1 MLNRHDNLWE
11 SFQRGDHHAFELLFK
26 LHYDELFHYGKKIL
40 RDEEVVKD
48 CLQDMFYKLWKNRSG
63 LGQVQTVRAY
73 LYQAFRRVLYDE
85 SEKMMKKQSLRYEE
99 GFEPQITFSAEDF
112 LIQQQQ
118 ADERSRRLLSA
129 MNQLTRRQREAIY
142 LRFFGG
148 MDYEKI
154 AEIMEVNAQSV
165 RNLMHQAYK
174 TLKEN
179 MALLNTWLLV
189 FHVWLSGHW

>member
-1 MLNRHDNLWE
+1 MLTRHDNLWE

-85 SEKMMKKQSLRYEE
+85 SEKMMKKQSLLYEE
-99 GFEPQITFSAEDF
+99 GFEPQITFSPEDF

-179 MALLNTWLLV
+179 TELLNMWLLV
-189 FHVWLSGHW
+189 FHVCLF

>member
-1 MLNRHDNLWE
+1 MLTRHDNVWE
-11 SFQRGDHHAFELLFK
+11 SFQHGDHHAFELLFK

-48 CLQDMFYKLWKNRSG
+48 CLQDMFYKLWKNRSR

-85 SEKMMKKQSLRYEE
+85 SEKMMKKQSLLYEE
-99 GFEPQITFSAEDF
+99 GFGPQITFSPEDF

-174 TLKEN
+174 ALKEN
-179 MALLNTWLLV
+179 TELLNLWLLV
-189 FHVWLSGHW
+189 FHFCLSGHW

>member
-1 MLNRHDNLWE
+1 MLTRHDNLWE
-11 SFQRGDHHAFELLFK
+11 SFQHGDHHAFELLFK

-85 SEKMMKKQSLRYEE
+85 SEKMMKKQSLMYGE
-99 GFEPQITFSAEDF
+99 GFEPPVTFSPEDF

-174 TLKEN
+174 SLKEN
-179 MALLNTWLLV
+179 MELLNTWLLV
-189 FHVWLSGHW
+189 CHCCLSGQW

>member
-1 MLNRHDNLWE
+1 MLTRHDNLWE
-11 SFQRGDHHAFELLFK
+11 SFRHGDHQAFEQLFK

-63 LGQVQTVRAY
+63 LAQVQTVRAY

-85 SEKMMKKQSLRYEE
+85 SEKMIKEKSLLRGE
-99 GFEPQITFSAEDF
+99 GFEPQITFSREDF

-118 ADERSRRLLSA
+118 ADEQSRRLLSA
-129 MNQLTRRQREAIY
+129 MNQLTRRQREAVY

-154 AEIMEVNAQSV
+154 AQIMDVNPQSV

-174 TLKEN
+174 ALKEN
-179 MALLNTWLLV
+179 MELLNMVLLV
-189 FHVWLSGHW
+189 SHFYLPG